1 MSALNE
7 LATIITADVLVVG
20 HGLAGLAAAITAKE
34 DYPNLNVVTVDKCF
48 PGYGGKANKGGG
60 HVAFIPEG
68 AEETYVQ
75 YHTENL
81 GDYLNDQDMLRI
93 YANATM
99 KTMDRWE
106 KWGVQFKLSREE
118 ALNAHAIIPWKVTLV
133 DLDIMMPMARHAK
146 KIGVKCHAKIAITD
160 LLTEGDRVVG
170 AYGISLLTG
179 ESYVFKAKAVI
190 LASGDQNWGIMNMW
204 NGKGE
209 GIAAAYRV
217 GAKMRNAEFGTFVNI
232 TDKKSKTV
240 AYGAEDYMVNA
251 KGKPCTMESRL
262 DLPESMR
269 SVVGGVDLGGQQ
281 SVLMYLEVRDG
292 NGPIFEDVAKNEFTG
307 SWIARNLC
315 CYGGDADP
323 EYLRPLAQ
331 KLHGTLFFKNRAGAY
346 EDKDVK
352 LREVV
357 PGVVGECSPLYV
369 DHGMATSVPGL
380 FAAGDICANGSAWAG
395 AVPTPPGRNRGSGLM
410 HAVMTAIIS
419 AGTAGAYA
427 RGHEL
432 GEVSDAQVDAYR
444 ATLTAPLA
452 NGGDLSPRDYM
463 WEIKSL
469 MQPVEYTGYKREDRL
484 QRALARVL
492 ELKADFTRVH
502 AKDAHQ
508 LITANEARSTVLC
521 AEMYFRASLERKESR
536 GWHLREDF
544 ELRDDKNHL
553 NWIVLQDRKGQMAL
567 TTENLPI
574 ATYQYQ
580 PQA

>member
-1 MSALNE
+1 
-7 LATIITADVLVVG
+7 
-20 HGLAGLAAAITAKE
+20 
-34 DYPNLNVVTVDKCF
+34 
-48 PGYGGKANKGGG
+48 
-60 HVAFIPEG
+60 
-68 AEETYVQ
+68 
-75 YHTENL
+75 
-81 GDYLNDQDMLRI
+81 
-93 YANATM
+93 
-99 KTMDRWE
+99 
-106 KWGVQFKLSREE
+106 
-118 ALNAHAIIPWKVTLV
+118 
-133 DLDIMMPMARHAK
+133 
-146 KIGVKCHAKIAITD
+146 
-160 LLTEGDRVVG
+160 
-170 AYGISLLTG
+170 
-179 ESYVFKAKAVI
+179 
-190 LASGDQNWGIMNMW
+190 
-204 NGKGE
+204 
-209 GIAAAYRV
+209 
-217 GAKMRNAEFGTFVNI
+217 
-232 TDKKSKTV
+232 V
-240 AYGAEDYMVNA
+240 AYGAEDFMVNA
-251 KGKPCTMESRL
+251 KGKPCTMESRA

-292 NGPIFEDVAKNEFTG
+292 NGPIFEDVEKNEFTG

-346 EDKDVK
+346 ADKDVK

-410 HAVMTAIIS
+410 HAVMTAILS
-419 AGTAGAYA
+419 AGSAGAYA
-427 RGHEL
+427 AAHEQ
-432 GEVSDAQVDAYR
+432 GEVATDQVEGYVQ
-444 ATLTAPLA
+444 TLNAPLHNA
-452 NGGDLSPRDYM
+452 GDLTPQAFM
-463 WEIKSL
+463 WELKNL

-492 ELKADFTRVH
+492 ELKADFQRVH

-544 ELRDDKNHL
+544 EARNDKDFMK
-553 NWIVLQDRKGQMAL
+553 WIVLQDQKGDMAL
-567 TTENLPI
+567 TTENLPV
-574 ATYQYQ
+574 ATYTYL
-580 PQA
+580 PR